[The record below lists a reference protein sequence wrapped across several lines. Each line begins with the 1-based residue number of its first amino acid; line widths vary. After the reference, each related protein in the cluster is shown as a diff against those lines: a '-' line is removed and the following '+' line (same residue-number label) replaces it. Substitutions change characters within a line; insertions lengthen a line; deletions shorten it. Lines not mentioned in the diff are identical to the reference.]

1 MRFPGFKTS
10 NQFANETITLHA
22 LYCTHQQETVTVLLL
37 FSVFAIQHKQCKL
50 SSWIKLKKKHRSS
63 SKMSPSAGV
72 SLLDEFFLLF
82 SRWPLR
88 PVQTGNS
95 WTLSRL
101 PGDRQ
106 LLESSWLLS
115 CLWKMYAA
123 ASWSRLRTR
132 FPIPDT
138 GELGPV
144 EELLEDWFP

>member
-1 MRFPGFKTS
+1 MRFSGFKTS
-10 NQFANETITLHA
+10 NQFANETIILHA

-37 FSVFAIQHKQCKL
+37 FSVFAIQHQQCKL
-50 SSWIKLKKKHRSS
+50 SSWNQMTKTTGQVKCHLQK
-63 SKMSPSAGV
+63 
-72 SLLDEFFLLF
+72 DEFFLLF

-101 PGDRQ
+101 PGDCQ